1 VTALDTPGRLRTTAG
16 FLADMER
23 EMIADREV
31 LCAALDAAFSEAFA
45 PFDEIIRRAQEN
57 LL

>member
-1 VTALDTPGRLRTTAG
+1 MTLDTPGRIRTTAG

-23 EMIADREV
+23 EMLDHRE
-31 LCAALDAAFSEAFA
+31 LLNAALQSAFTETFA
-45 PFDEIIRRAQEN
+45 PFDEIIRRAQEK

>member
-1 VTALDTPGRLRTTAG
+1 MTALDTPGRITAG

-31 LCAALDAAFSEAFA
+31 LTTALQSAFTETFT

-57 LL
+57 L